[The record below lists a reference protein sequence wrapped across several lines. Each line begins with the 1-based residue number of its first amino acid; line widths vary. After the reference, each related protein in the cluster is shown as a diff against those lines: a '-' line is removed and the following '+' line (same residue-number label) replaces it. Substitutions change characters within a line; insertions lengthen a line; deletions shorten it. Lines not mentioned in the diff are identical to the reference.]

1 MRVSVEVDR
10 LHEARRV
17 LDLAVDR
24 GDLVFAS
31 GLVGDKSGLLMV
43 HAAGS
48 RDAEA
53 SLPAGQD
60 SIFAIASMT
69 KLVTTVAAL
78 QLVEAGK
85 LELDQPIN
93 HYLPESEALAVLQ
106 GFGDDGE
113 PLYEPASRAPTAR
126 ELITHTSGFVYSIW
140 NQDAFTLQSKGLTA
154 GVGAGREMLNAPLAF
169 QPGTDWEYGIGI
181 DWLGYLVEQISGQRL
196 MVYFSEHI
204 FQPLGMVDTTFE
216 FEAEKMD
223 RAVFMMA
230 RVEDELVTSPAMQ
243 PAPEAPGS
251 ADFYG
256 GGGGLYSTLQDYG
269 LLLAAIL
276 NQGQGTNGSIL

>member
-1 MRVSVEVDR
+1 
-10 LHEARRV
+10 
-17 LDLAVDR
+17 
-24 GDLVFAS
+24 
-31 GLVGDKSGLLMV
+31 
-43 HAAGS
+43 
-48 RDAEA
+48 
-53 SLPAGQD
+53 
-60 SIFAIASMT
+60 
-69 KLVTTVAAL
+69 
-78 QLVEAGK
+78 
-85 LELDQPIN
+85 
-93 HYLPESEALAVLQ
+93 
-106 GFGDDGE
+106 
-113 PLYEPASRAPTAR
+113 
-126 ELITHTSGFVYSIW
+126 
-140 NQDAFTLQSKGLTA
+140 
-154 GVGAGREMLNAPLAF
+154 MLNAPLAF
-169 QPGTDWEYGIGI
+169 QPGTDWEYGIGT

-196 MVYFSEHI
+196 MGYFSEHI

-276 NQGQGTNGSIL
+276 NQGQGTNGSILQPQTIEAMFHHQIGSLNIKPCANSDAGVEPRLGRGFWCSHHLGIGAAAPHSGH